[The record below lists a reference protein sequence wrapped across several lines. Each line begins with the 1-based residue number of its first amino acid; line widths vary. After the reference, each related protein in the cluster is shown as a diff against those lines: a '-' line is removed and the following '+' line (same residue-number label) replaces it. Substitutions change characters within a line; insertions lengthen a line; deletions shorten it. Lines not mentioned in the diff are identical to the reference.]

1 MRSRGFS
8 PRFSAAVGAIQTA
21 CEFSCLPQN
30 FPFYVVDFL
39 ADAFSHLVLSFVP
52 WHACSLAHSRLFNL
66 SKISLVPFWNRSF
79 FAVGAEADDERIE
92 FLLSELKGKDI
103 LELIASGKEKIAS
116 VPSGGG
122 GGGGVVVAAS
132 AGGGGAAAPA
142 AAAKEE
148 PKEEKKEPE
157 EESDD
162 VSPFS
167 QIFSS
172 SVFRSLYNR
181 VYSVCYV

>member
-1 MRSRGFS
+1 
-8 PRFSAAVGAIQTA
+8 
-21 CEFSCLPQN
+21 L
-30 FPFYVVDFL
+30 
-39 ADAFSHLVLSFVP
+39 
-52 WHACSLAHSRLFNL
+52 
-66 SKISLVPFWNRSF
+66 
-79 FAVGAEADDERIE
+79 AVGAEADDERIE

-132 AGGGGAAAPA
+132 AGAGGAAAPA

-167 QIFSS
+167 QTFFS

-181 VYSVCYV
+181 LYCYILGRRLIFSFVLFGFSFSEENIDRV